1 MVSPLGLFDL
11 GLFMWILQY
20 DFLNFMSSQSR
31 VDKLSNSNLFELTN
45 SPILK
50 LPKNAQLQMAQKLT
64 TSSKTLDFDLRDFK
78 ILKVTGCLW
87 LCEIF
92 GM

>member
-1 MVSPLGLFDL
+1 MSPLGLFDL
-11 GLFMWILQY
+11 GLFMWILHY
-20 DFLNFMSSQSR
+20 DFLNFISSQRR
-31 VDKLSNSNLFELTN
+31 VDKLSNSNLLELTN

-64 TSSKTLDFDLRDFK
+64 PSSKTLDFDLRDFK

-92 GM
+92 RM